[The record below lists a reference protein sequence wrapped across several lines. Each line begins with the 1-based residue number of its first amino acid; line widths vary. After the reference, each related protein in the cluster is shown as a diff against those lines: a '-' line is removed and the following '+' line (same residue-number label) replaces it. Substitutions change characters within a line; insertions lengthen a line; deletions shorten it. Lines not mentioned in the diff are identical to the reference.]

1 MLRLLAF
8 AVAFTLMIAA
18 GAAQQST
25 GTVSDALIGLPVVT
39 SDGRQIGRVTEV
51 VREPGHESTLIAE
64 IERPGGIGPRTV
76 SIPADMFVQRA
87 TRIEISLTF
96 EELNDRL
103 EGPQEEP

>member
-18 GAAQQST
+18 GAAQQPT
-25 GTVSDALIGLPVVT
+25 GRVSDALIGLPVVA
-39 SDGRQIGRVTEV
+39 SDGRQIGRVTDV
-51 VREPGHESTLIAE
+51 VTEPATLIAE

-87 TRIEISLTF
+87 TRIELSLTLK
-96 EELNDRL
+96 ELNDRL
-103 EGPQEEP
+103 EGPKEEP